1 MLNGV
6 TSCLDALSHA
16 LCDPGDVI
24 IPPTPVYARMFTD
37 VHDRAGA
44 AVLPLVLRQEVS
56 PDILLQ
62 QKEKIALMA
71 VSVKDVFI
79 IKEGNFGFPLV
90 IATISGKFYE

>member
-24 IPPTPVYARMFTD
+24 ITPTPVYARMFTD

-62 QKEKIALMA
+62 QKEKISLMA
-71 VSVKDVFI
+71 VIKDVFI
-79 IKEGNFGFPLV
+79 IKEV
-90 IATISGKFYE
+90 